1 MAEVE
6 FNKVEKI
13 YENGFHAVHELS
25 LDIADGEFLVLVGPS
40 GCGKTTALRMV
51 AGLEEIS
58 GGQVLIGDRVV
69 NDLTPKER
77 DIAMVF
83 QNYALYPHLSV
94 YENIAFGLR
103 LRKESKEETHRRVT
117 WAAQM
122 LDLTPYL
129 DRKPKQLSGGQRQ
142 RVAMGRAIVRQPQV
156 FLMDEPLSNL
166 DAKLRVQM
174 RADIAKLQHELATT
188 TIYVTHDQ
196 VEAMTMGDRVAV
208 MRDGVLQQVGAPQEL
223 YDTPANQFVAGF
235 IGTPPMNLLEAS
247 VAVNGGVSVS
257 LGGASLPVPDAA
269 LTAYPKLRSMGG
281 RKIVAGV
288 RSEFLHPAEERP
300 DLPTIDAEVE
310 LVEALGSESIVY
322 FKIDA
327 FAIREGQ
334 HEEMGEAPTSTEG
347 IVAARPNLVA
357 EFPAHTILRLTE
369 HVPVAVDVA
378 RMHFFDGETGAPL
391 R

>member
-103 LRKESKEETHRRVT
+103 LRKESKDETHRRVT

-142 RVAMGRAIVRQPQV
+142 RVAMGRAIVRKPQV

-208 MRDGVLQQVGAPQEL
+208 MRDGVLQQVGPPQEL

-247 VAVNGGVSVS
+247 VAVNGGVSITI
-257 LGGASLPVPDAA
+257 GRATLPIPDAA
-269 LTAYPKLRSMGG
+269 LKAYPKLRAAAGQ
-281 RKIVAGV
+281 KIVAGV
-288 RSEFLHPAEERP
+288 RSENLHPGADRP
-300 DLPTIDAEVE
+300 DLPALEAEVE
-310 LVEALGSESIVY
+310 LVEALGSESMVY

-334 HEEMGEAPTSTEG
+334 HEEVAEAPTSSEG

-357 EFPAHTILRLTE
+357 EFPAHSFLRLTE
-369 HVPVAVDVA
+369 QVPVAVDVA